1 MSRWLGDW
9 IDAARRRRALAGA
22 IGALAVTGLAVWIGW
37 RVVWPAA
44 FLREV
49 QQALEREDLA
59 AARAGLDRHLARWP
73 GNGRALLLAARVARR
88 SDACA
93 DAERFLVGFEQAQGQ
108 TDASR
113 LEWALLGVQQGDF
126 GRDEDRLRS
135 YVDRNHPEATVIL
148 EALAK
153 GYAVTY
159 RRPEA
164 LLALGRLLEG
174 SRGHVDA
181 LLLRGKVFESLRK
194 TDEAEADFR
203 QAVDRAPGNPL
214 THAALAGVLNHRGY
228 TREAIYHFMWAQR
241 SGPGDPATVLGLA
254 RAYADAAQLD
264 EADRQLDAL
273 LTGEPDR
280 VDALVE
286 RGRSALRRERF
297 GEAETFLAR
306 AVRAAPWHRDAH
318 RLRLLALKELGR
330 SEAVHSCEARLAELE
345 AEDGVGGRLKL
356 RARDAPTDTGVRW
369 DLWQWARR
377 NGEEEEGF
385 AWLTEILRADP
396 RDTRAHTALA
406 DYFERAGQPRRAAL
420 HREAAARS

>member
-1 MSRWLGDW
+1 
-9 IDAARRRRALAGA
+9 
-22 IGALAVTGLAVWIGW
+22 LAVLAVWIGW

-44 FLREV
+44 SLREV
-49 QQALEREDLA
+49 QQALDRENLA

-73 GNGRALLLAARVARR
+73 GDGRALLLAARAARR

-93 DAERFLVGFEQAQGQ
+93 DAERFLVAFEQAHEQ

-126 GRDEDRLRS
+126 GRDEERLRS
-135 YVDRNHPEATVIL
+135 YVERNHPDTTEIL

-164 LLALGRLLEG
+164 LLALGRLLDG
-174 SRGHVDA
+174 SPGHVDA

-214 THAALAGVLNHRGY
+214 AHAALAGLLNRRGY
-228 TREAIYHFMWAQR
+228 TREAIYHFTWAQR
-241 SGPGDPATVLGLA
+241 SRAGDPATLLGLA

-273 LTGEPDR
+273 LAAEPDR
-280 VDALVE
+280 ADALVE
-286 RGRSALRRERF
+286 RGQLALRRERF
-297 GEAETFLAR
+297 AEAEAFLAR
-306 AVRAAPWHRDAH
+306 AVRAAPWHRDGH
-318 RLRLLALKELGR
+318 RLRLIALKELGR
-330 SEAVHSCEARLAELE
+330 SEVVLSCEARLAELE

-356 RARDAPTDTGVRW
+356 RARDAPADTGVRW
-369 DLWQWARR
+369 ELWLWAQR
-377 NGEEEEGF
+377 NGEGEEGY
-385 AWLTEILRADP
+385 AWLTEILRVDP
-396 RDTRAHTALA
+396 KDARAQAALA

-420 HREAAARS
+420 HREAAAKS